1 VLQNDIVRINCRCNS
16 SDCTHITHI
25 FQVDCTGNV
34 LFCKACA
41 MGYNSHRVMKW
52 METKGNDDDD
62 DDDIDDDDDNNIDDD
77 DVVDDDDDVVDAD
90 ENSDKYDCC
99 SDIYHD
105 YANLLFDY
113 LFYCRCSYGNDA
125 Q

>member
-1 VLQNDIVRINCRCNS
+1 
-16 SDCTHITHI
+16 
-25 FQVDCTGNV
+25 VDCTGNV

-52 METKGNDDDD
+52 METKGDDNDDDD
-62 DDDIDDDDDNNIDDD
+62 DDDDDDDNI
-77 DVVDDDDDVVDAD
+77 DDDDDVVVDVVVVVVVVDVVDDD

-105 YANLLFDY
+105 YATLLFDD
-113 LFYCRCSYGNDA
+113 LFCCRCSYGIDA
-125 Q
+125 